1 MHYRAL
7 ATDYDGTLARDGHA
21 GRGALDALAR
31 LQESGRALL
40 LVTGRQ
46 LPDLESVFP
55 ELGLFDR
62 VVAENGALVYSPST
76 GEQRLFGEAPPDE
89 LVREALRR
97 GVTRFS
103 LGQVIFAAWKP
114 HEVVLLEIIRELG
127 LEHRIVF
134 NKDAVMVLPSGVNK
148 ATGLRAALRELAL
161 APEETVGIGDAENDH
176 AFLDACGLAV
186 AVANALPSLKQ
197 HCHLVTQGEAGDGV
211 QELIERWLAGR
222 LPDA

>member
-1 MHYRAL
+1 M
-7 ATDYDGTLARDGHA
+7 
-21 GRGALDALAR
+21 
-31 LQESGRALL
+31 
-40 LVTGRQ
+40 
-46 LPDLESVFP
+46 
-55 ELGLFDR
+55 
-62 VVAENGALVYSPST
+62 
-76 GEQRLFGEAPPDE
+76 FGEAPPDE